1 MSRIWKSYFIL
12 KAVLISMLFG
22 NTDGRAQSD
31 DERDALIAAHM
42 VGTKEAYQGF
52 LEKHPASPFAAEVF
66 DILANSFG
74 VTTAAPT
81 TAPAKAGTTS
91 SAGAGTSAAGTGAG
105 VGGEG
110 SGGSGGGSSGGGSSG
125 GGSQY

>member
-22 NTDGRAQSD
+22 NTAGRAQSD
-31 DERDALIAAHM
+31 EERDALIAAHM

-52 LEKHPASPFAAEVF
+52 LENYPASPFAAEVF

-91 SAGAGTSAAGTGAG
+91 SAGAGTSTTGTGAG
-105 VGGEG
+105 AGGGGGEG
-110 SGGSGGGSSGGGSSG
+110 GEGGGGGG